1 MWELEQGTEEG
12 IRNQGRSC
20 RECFLGRKWR
30 IEEQGRIPQCCLGL
44 LQRAGWVAPGC
55 QANRGVVAESSDL
68 QTNGPLTARKGLVFN
83 WPLSCRGHCE
93 MTLTCRGLSFLPTKQ
108 VKSSCQWG
116 GNGRNMALCPACSLG
131 PWPSYWGAW
140 PRSCCRELNS
150 SCLESPLGTGAPL
163 PGPSLKRRHQNLLH
177 PRWHT
182 GALFPGG

>member
-1 MWELEQGTEEG
+1 MFPEEETTSACGESGTWVSRRRWGRAGFGGVGGVGSRGG
-12 IRNQGRSC
+12 I
-20 RECFLGRKWR
+20 LGRRSSVCSLKAGG
-30 IEEQGRIPQCCLGL
+30 QGQSG
-44 LQRAGWVAPGC
+44 G
-55 QANRGVVAESSDL
+55 ESSDL